1 MLPFFLERSGYMST
15 VSTKQDVSYE
25 RTAQDIE
32 RKYSF
37 GKTFAEM
44 LGLINDN
51 RDKVDS
57 VESSLRSEIVEQSTT
72 LMRDTREIVAKAKEE
87 LQTSIAGVDEE
98 VTNISKQVEMKL
110 DADAVSII
118 VGEEISKGVDRVET
132 KSGYVFDSEGLNIS
146 KSGEAIANQLTHK
159 GMYVTKS
166 GENILVADKDGVAA
180 TDLHA
185 KTYLIVGKGEGR
197 SRFEDYGTNRTGC
210 FWIGG

>member
-1 MLPFFLERSGYMST
+1 MST
-15 VSTKQDVSYE
+15 ISTKQDRAYA

-57 VESSLRSEIVEQSTT
+57 VESSLRDEIKEQSTT
-72 LMRDTREIVAKAKEE
+72 LKRDAEQIVMEAREE
-87 LQTSIAGVDEE
+87 LTTTISGINNSVNELSSEVRMKIDANDVTIAIE
-98 VTNISKQVEMKL
+98 K
-110 DADAVSII
+110 
-118 VGEEISKGVDRVET
+118 EIANGVDRVVT
-132 KSGYVFDSEGLNIS
+132 QSGYVFDSEGLNIS
-146 KSGEAIANQLTHK
+146 KSGEAIKNSLTHK
-159 GMYVTKS
+159 GMYVK
-166 GENILVADKDGVAA
+166 NNIDDILVADKDGVKA

-185 KTYLIVGKGEGR
+185 KTYLIIGANNGR
-197 SRFEDYGTNRTGC
+197 SRFEDYGINRTAC

>member
-1 MLPFFLERSGYMST
+1 MSA
-15 VSTKQDVSYE
+15 KQDRAYV

-57 VESSLRSEIVEQSTT
+57 VESSLRNEIIEQSTT
-72 LMRDTREIVAKAKEE
+72 LKRDAEQIVMQATETVQTEVNEKVAE
-87 LQTSIAGVDEE
+87 LS
-98 VTNISKQVEMKL
+98 SKVEMKV
-110 DADAVSII
+110 DADSVNISI
-118 VGEEISKGVDRVET
+118 ENALANGVDRVYT
-132 KSGYVFDSEGLNIS
+132 KMGYSLDDEGLNIS
-146 KSGEAIANQLTHK
+146 KSGSEISNVIDNEGMSVRKNGKAVLIAN
-159 GMYVTKS
+159 
-166 GENILVADKDGVAA
+166 KDGVDA

-185 KTYLIVGKGEGR
+185 KTYLIIGENQGR
-197 SRFEDYGTNRTGC
+197 SRFEDYGIDRTAC

>member
-1 MLPFFLERSGYMST
+1 M
-15 VSTKQDVSYE
+15 STKQDVSYA

-37 GKTFAEM
+37 GKTFADM

-57 VESSLRSEIVEQSTT
+57 VESSLTNKITEQATTLTRNAEEITAKAVEAVRTQLSDSVSEIE
-72 LMRDTREIVAKAKEE
+72 KK
-87 LQTSIAGVDEE
+87 
-98 VTNISKQVEMKL
+98 VEMKL

-118 VGEEISKGVDRVET
+118 VDKRVSSGVDRVEIT
-132 KSGYVFDSEGLNIS
+132 NTGYTFDAKGLIIS
-146 KSGEAIANQLTHK
+146 QDGDEIANVINNE
-159 GMYVTKS
+159 GMYVKRGDEEMLTA
-166 GENILVADKDGVAA
+166 NKDGVTA

-185 KTYLIVGKGEGR
+185 KTYLLIGSEDGR
-197 SRFEDYGTNRTGC
+197 SRFEDYDVGTEKRTGC

>member
-1 MLPFFLERSGYMST
+1 MSTISSKQDSGY
-15 VSTKQDVSYE
+15 V

-51 RDKVDS
+51 RDKVDA
-57 VESSLRSEIVEQSTT
+57 VESSLRNEITEQSTT
-72 LMRDTREIVAKAKEE
+72 LKRDTEQIVMEAKEE
-87 LQTSIAGVDEE
+87 LTASITDVDER
-98 VTNISKQVEMKL
+98 VTEMSSRVEMKL
-110 DADAVSII
+110 DADAVNII
-118 VGEEISKGVDRVET
+118 VEKEIANGVDRVET
-132 KSGYVFDSEGLNIS
+132 KSGYTFDSEGLNIS
-146 KSGEAIANQLTHK
+146 KSGEAISNQLTHK

-166 GENILVADKDGVAA
+166 GEEILTADKDGVSA

-185 KTYLIVGKGEGR
+185 KTYLIIGKDDGR
-197 SRFEDYGTNRTGC
+197 SRFEDYDINRTGC